1 MKVLE
6 QLLDTHQADQFSLQ
20 QTIRKTIS
28 SQGNEDAFFL
38 CDLGTVIR
46 QHEDWSTLCPGIAP
60 FYAVKCNND
69 PVLLQSLA
77 ALGTGFDCAS
87 RAEIEQVLSL
97 GVAPERIIFANP
109 CKMKSH
115 IEFAR
120 AKGVAM
126 MTFDD
131 EHEMEKIKEHYPEAK
146 LVLRILPPPSKAQC
160 NLGCKYG
167 VLPDRAPELVTR
179 AVQME
184 MNLVGVRYQSYFYE
198 NLSLCCI

>member
-1 MKVLE
+1 MKVL
-6 QLLDTHQADQFSLQ
+6 QKLDTHAENYGLQ
-20 QTIRKTIS
+20 HIIRKTIS

-38 CDLGTVIR
+38 CDLGTILR
-46 QHEDWSTLCPGIAP
+46 QHEEWTRLCPGVEP

-69 PVLLQSLA
+69 PALLRTLA

-87 RAEIEQVLSL
+87 RAEMEQVLGL
-97 GVAPERIIFANP
+97 GVAPQRIIFANP

-120 AKGVAM
+120 EKGVAM

-131 EHEMEKIKEHYPEAK
+131 QHEMEKIREHYPEAK
-146 LVLRILPPPSKAQC
+146 LVLRILPPASKAQC

-167 VLPDRAPELVTR
+167 VPPDRAPTLVAR
-179 AVQME
+179 AVEMK
-184 MNLVGVRYQSYFYE
+184 MNLVGVR
-198 NLSLCCI
+198 